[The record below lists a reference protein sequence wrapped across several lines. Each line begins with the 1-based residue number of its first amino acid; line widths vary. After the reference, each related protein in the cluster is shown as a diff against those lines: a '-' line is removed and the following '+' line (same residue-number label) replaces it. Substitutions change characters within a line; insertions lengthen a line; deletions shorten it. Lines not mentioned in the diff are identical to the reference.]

1 MIPQSF
7 KDIVSNVE
15 NAGLLQ
21 TLAMLLFLL
30 TFAGITFY
38 TFSRPKKFY
47 HDEENAPLS
56 DDSKDEDDINKTL
69 K

>member
-21 TLAMLLFLL
+21 TIAMIIFILFFL
-30 TFAGITFY
+30 TVIY
-38 TFSRPKKFY
+38 VVLNRPKKY
-47 HDEENAPLS
+47 YNEEENAPLE
-56 DDSKDEDDINKTL
+56 KDEDENQTL
-69 K
+69 

>member
-21 TLAMLLFLL
+21 TLAMILFIL
-30 TFAGITFY
+30 TFIGITYY

-47 HDEENAPLS
+47 KEEENAPLS
-56 DDSKDEDDINKTL
+56 DDLEDENDINKTL
-69 K
+69 